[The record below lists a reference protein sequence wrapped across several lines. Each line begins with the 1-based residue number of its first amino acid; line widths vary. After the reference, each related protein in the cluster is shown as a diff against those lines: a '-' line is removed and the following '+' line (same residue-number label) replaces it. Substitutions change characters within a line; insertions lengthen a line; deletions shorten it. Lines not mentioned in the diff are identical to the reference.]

1 MEMVADPSFITT
13 EQWSQLSTLVTT
25 LWLCYAL
32 AILISF
38 DLLIGHAVIPSM
50 VASGHLP
57 QGLNRI
63 RPLFYGIAILGGI
76 AIVTLVASRA
86 SLLHVPFDIYFK
98 QWI

>member
-1 MEMVADPSFITT
+1 MVPDPSFITT
-13 EQWSQLSTLVTT
+13 EQWSQLSTLIST
-25 LWLCYAL
+25 LWFCFAL

-63 RPLFYGIAILGGI
+63 RPLFYGIAVLAAIGI
-76 AIVTLVASRA
+76 VVLVASRA
-86 SLLHVPFDIYFK
+86 DLLRVPFDIYEK
-98 QWI
+98 MWI